1 MPEVYD
7 KKGNMLK
14 KFAYTKS
21 GMAAARRY
29 AKEVKGRVEVEHKE
43 EMANTMKRKK
53 EYM

>member
-7 KKGNMLK
+7 KEGKVLK

-29 AKEVKGRVEVEHKE
+29 AAQVKGRVEMEHKS
-43 EMANTMKRKK
+43 EMAGKMKRKK

>member
-7 KKGNMLK
+7 KKGNKLK
-14 KFAYTKS
+14 EFAYTKS

-29 AKEVKGRVEVEHKE
+29 AVQVKGRVEIEHKD
-43 EMANTMKRKK
+43 EMAKKMKRKK

>member
-29 AKEVKGRVEVEHKE
+29 AAQVKGRVEIEHKD
-43 EMANTMKRKK
+43 EMASKMKRKK

>member
-7 KKGNMLK
+7 KKGKVMK

-21 GMAAARRY
+21 GMSAARKY
-29 AKEVKGRVEVEHKE
+29 ASEVKGRVEVEPKS
-43 EMANTMKRKK
+43 EMANSMRRKK

>member
-7 KKGNMLK
+7 KKGNKLK
-14 KFAYTKS
+14 EFAYTKS

-29 AKEVKGRVEVEHKE
+29 AAQVKGRVEIEHKE
-43 EMANTMKRKK
+43 EMAKKMKRKR